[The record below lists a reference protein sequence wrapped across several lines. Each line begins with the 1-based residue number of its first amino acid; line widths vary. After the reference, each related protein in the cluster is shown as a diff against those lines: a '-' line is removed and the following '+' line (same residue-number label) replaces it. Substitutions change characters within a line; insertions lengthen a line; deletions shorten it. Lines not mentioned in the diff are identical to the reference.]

1 MKIDINKAGKILT
14 NGGLVIFPTE
24 TVYGLGGDA
33 TNKFAIKKIYQ
44 IKNRPMNNPIICH
57 FKCINDIEKNFIFNE
72 KSYDLARKFWPGPLT
87 IVLEKKKNSK
97 ICSILSNNT
106 KYVGCRVPNHSIA
119 HKLLNEINFPLAA
132 PSANLSTKLSSTKIS
147 HISKD
152 LLKDV
157 YYLDGGE
164 SLYGLESTVISVE
177 SNVTKIL
184 RLGSITYEQIIKVV
198 PDTILNKN
206 NKINLS
212 PGQLS
217 KHYSPN
223 KPIRINVKNVKKEE
237 ALLNFGKNNLSS
249 KMIELN
255 LSYSSDLEE
264 AGKNLYNYLH
274 LLDNSDCV
282 SIAVAPIPNHKLGKT
297 INDRLKRASFTE

>member
-1 MKIDINKAGKILT
+1 MKIEINKAIKILT

-57 FKCINDIEKNFIFNE
+57 FKNINDIENNFIFNE
-72 KSYDLARKFWPGPLT
+72 KSYDLAKKFWPGPLT

-177 SNVTKIL
+177 SDVTKIL

-198 PDTILNKN
+198 PDTILNKK

-237 ALLNFGKNNLSS
+237 SLLNFGKNNLSS
-249 KMIELN
+249 KIIELN
-255 LSYSSDLEE
+255 LSNSSNLEE

-274 LLDNSDCV
+274 ILDNSDCA
-282 SIAVAPIPNHKLGKT
+282 SIAVAPIPNYKLGKT